1 MLNERIKNALHV
13 LNQEVNSID
22 KSTDRYK
29 VMHEIKQELESIN
42 KGEWWYLQPEYQTRE
57 LNDVEK
63 EIVKFITTRYC
74 DTSENE
80 VSANFNLTK
89 LEVEE
94 KFNFDWLDWLE
105 MVMELEEKFN
115 VEVDEKFE
123 NNETKLYELAEHIQT
138 CCKTIQLY
146 TLNNIINYRRYYYE
160 YVRNNCFKNSD
171 SILETN
177 FFCII
182 DWRFSLCWL
191 GS

>member
-13 LNQEVNSID
+13 LNQEVNSIH

-42 KGEWWYLQPEYQTRE
+42 KGEWWYLQPEYQTSE

-63 EIVKFITTRYC
+63 EIVKFITTRYS
-74 DTSENE
+74 DTSEND
-80 VSANFNLTK
+80 VLANFNLTK

-94 KFNFDWLDWLE
+94 KFNFDWLDWIE

-123 NNETKLYELAEHIQT
+123 NNETKLYELVEHIQ
-138 CCKTIQLY
+138 KML
-146 TLNNIINYRRYYYE
+146 
-160 YVRNNCFKNSD
+160 
-171 SILETN
+171 
-177 FFCII
+177 
-182 DWRFSLCWL
+182 
-191 GS
+191 

>member
-13 LNQEVNSID
+13 LNQEVNSIH

-123 NNETKLYELAEHIQT
+123 NNETKLYELVEHIQ
-138 CCKTIQLY
+138 KML
-146 TLNNIINYRRYYYE
+146 
-160 YVRNNCFKNSD
+160 
-171 SILETN
+171 
-177 FFCII
+177 
-182 DWRFSLCWL
+182 
-191 GS
+191 

>member
-74 DTSENE
+74 DTSEND

-94 KFNFDWLDWLE
+94 KFHFDWLDWIE

-115 VEVDEKFE
+115 VQVDEKFE
-123 NNETKLYELAEHIQT
+123 HNETKLYELVEHIQ
-138 CCKTIQLY
+138 KML
-146 TLNNIINYRRYYYE
+146 
-160 YVRNNCFKNSD
+160 
-171 SILETN
+171 
-177 FFCII
+177 
-182 DWRFSLCWL
+182 
-191 GS
+191 